1 MTVYVFAEKAVL
13 WISALDSLARMA
25 VALNRRSV
33 LDKSSV
39 KTSWASLPAKQA
51 VTVGFSSGFNVKLL
65 HDWSNFWSSKAYAR
79 RTYLLNACMAV
90 SHKIHARIQANK
102 LLITAQPIRNLRT
115 PASAEMKKRGGGVL
129 IAGVPYH
136 LSPIPL
142 SFSLP
147 PYPLSTPATQAR
159 WIRKRK
165 AIQTL
170 GNAVTSKLLVPSW
183 RLYPQ
188 LHPCFSKIWNWT
200 FQVCFLRILVNI

>member
-25 VALNRRSV
+25 IALNRRSV
-33 LDKSSV
+33 LDKSSI

-51 VTVGFSSGFNVKLL
+51 VTVCSSSGFNVKLL
-65 HDWSNFWSSKAYAR
+65 HDWSTFDLPK
-79 RTYLLNACMAV
+79 
-90 SHKIHARIQANK
+90 
-102 LLITAQPIRNLRT
+102 RT
-115 PASAEMKKRGGGVL
+115 PEEHICLMPAWQSLIKYTPGYKSISYSLRLSQSKICGRQRPQKWKKGGVL
-129 IAGVPYH
+129 IAGVPYP

-142 SFSLP
+142 SFSLS
-147 PYPLSTPATQAR
+147 PYPLSTPATQVR

-183 RLYPQ
+183 RLFPQ

-200 FQVCFLRILVNI
+200 FKVCFLRILVKI

>member
-1 MTVYVFAEKAVL
+1 MTVYVFAEKAIL

-25 VALNRRSV
+25 IALNRRSV

-79 RTYLLNACMAV
+79 RTHLLNACMAV

-115 PASAEMKKRGGGVL
+115 PASAEMKKRGGS
-129 IAGVPYH
+129 Y
-136 LSPIPL
+136 SRRPL
-142 SFSLP
+142 PSLPNPSSFSLP

-165 AIQTL
+165 AIQTF

-200 FQVCFLRILVNI
+200 FQVCFLTILVNI